1 MSTEANPYR
10 PPAESDP
17 PPDREPASGPVSAPI
32 LSRPAAWALALTAT
46 LTMSVSYIDRQ
57 TLAAIAPS
65 VQKALSIPDRAYG
78 DLVSAFS
85 IAYLVGAPAAG
96 FLIDRI
102 GARRGLLGAVL
113 LWSLVAGMHALV
125 PTFAALFALRIA
137 LGLAESPS
145 FPGAAQT
152 VHRALPPG
160 DRARG
165 FGVLFTG
172 SSIGSMIAP
181 PLATYLA
188 DRYGFR
194 AAFLGTALAGLL
206 WVPLWLRVAYADK
219 ARRALDHHD
228 TAPGPRLSA
237 AAMVRHPAVLRSM
250 LVVLASAPLLSLL
263 FNWATKLLVHDH
275 HLTQRQTGHY
285 LWLPPLFFDG
295 GAILFGHLASVA
307 RARGHG
313 DGGVPRPLLAA
324 ACLTMLAGAAIPFA
338 PTPELVVA
346 AACVTMIGGGGL
358 YALPMSDVASRVP
371 PTAVATA
378 GGLCA
383 AAQSVAHI
391 VANPMIGRSV
401 ERHGSY
407 AFIVLALTFWVIP
420 GCVGWLLWK
429 PPPVWRAPEAT

>member
-1 MSTEANPYR
+1 MSTPARAPLDEASVE
-10 PPAESDP
+10 PPAT
-17 PPDREPASGPVSAPI
+17 SAALARPL

-65 VQKALSIPDRAYG
+65 VQKALAIPDSAYG

-96 FLIDRI
+96 YLIDRI
-102 GARRGLLGAVL
+102 GARRGLLSAVL
-113 LWSLVAGMHALV
+113 LWSVVAALHALV
-125 PTFAALFALRIA
+125 PSFAVLFALRIA
-137 LGLAESPS
+137 LGLAEAPS

-152 VHRALPPG
+152 VHRALSPA

-172 SSIGSMIAP
+172 SSIGAMIAP
-181 PLATYLA
+181 PLATWLA

-194 AAFLGTALAGLL
+194 AAFIGTALAGLL
-206 WVPLWLRVAYADK
+206 WVPLWVRVAYADR
-219 ARRALDHHD
+219 ARRALDRHTV
-228 TAPGPRLSA
+228 TAAPRLGA
-237 AAMVRHPAVLRSM
+237 GALIRHPAVLRTV

-263 FNWATKLLVHDH
+263 FNWGTKLLVHDH

-285 LWLPPLFFDG
+285 LWLPPLFFDA

-307 RARGHG
+307 RARGQG
-313 DGGVPRPLLAA
+313 ETGVPRSLLAT
-324 ACLTMLAGAAIPFA
+324 ACVVMLAGLYIPFA

-346 AACVTMIGGGGL
+346 AMCVTMVGGGGL
-358 YALPMSDVASRVP
+358 YALPVADLSIRVP
-371 PTAVATA
+371 PSAVATA
-378 GGLCA
+378 CGLGA
-383 AAQSVAHI
+383 AAQSIAHI

-407 AFIVLALTFWVIP
+407 SFIVLALTLWIIP
-420 GCVGWLLWK
+420 GCVGWLAWK
-429 PPPVWRAPEAT
+429 PPPAWREEA